1 MADKQI
7 SDLTSASAMTDGSL
21 FVIEQ
26 AGAAKSANW
35 GMVKNYISPGV
46 APQYSSSATYN
57 AGDYVIYNGQLYRCQ
72 TPITTAESW
81 TPGKWKSVT
90 IGNELSGL
98 KNNFDLNAP
107 FNCVKEYA
115 VSSFPV
121 GRIIQNIWLNTNGRE
136 EAYNGWSSTDFLKF
150 KSGHTVIGIYTT
162 VKTDW
167 VWFYDATKTPIS
179 RATANIG
186 FWYIA
191 IPSTAAYIRVSNT
204 DAGMASL
211 VIYDDDKTST
221 VESGYLGNGNLVYN
235 TWIDAN
241 GAEHTD
247 AAWTSSGYIEIPEA
261 YTSLTISAGRQTSWC
276 HFYDSSKQPL
286 EHLSV
291 SQGVNEYPVPA
302 GSKYIRVSDEN
313 AHIANIKIYGDGA
326 LVDRLRQ
333 NIEESD
339 NGGYP
344 EYYNTHI
351 TSKAQQIS
359 LLSANAP
366 NGASFVFIT
375 DIHDKS
381 NKMYSP
387 ALVKAIC
394 DRTGVHTVQ
403 LGGDYIN
410 SYSTRQEALEHVNYV
425 CSLYRKAGLKTYI
438 MIGNHDYNNPSA
450 SDSPEA
456 LAKEVSLSQM
466 KSVLRPIINNVVFD
480 SDSLAYYY
488 DNVFEKIRFFVGVVG
503 RGTSETTASH
513 TFIAR
518 ELQNVPSGY
527 GVVIFYHTI
536 LSLSKTTPKV
546 PVLHGSAVE
555 LISIL
560 EAAKSKS
567 TVTVQNVTYDY
578 TNTNYEIIA
587 AFCGDYHLDMDY
599 TTTGGIKIIA
609 TTCDA
614 YAQQWSFDDVVAP
627 RNTGTYE
634 EQAFDVVTIDRTAKK
649 IYMTRIGG
657 GSDREF
663 SW

>member
-1 MADKQI
+1 M
-7 SDLTSASAMTDGSL
+7 
-21 FVIEQ
+21 
-26 AGAAKSANW
+26 
-35 GMVKNYISPGV
+35 
-46 APQYSSSATYN
+46 
-57 AGDYVIYNGQLYRCQ
+57 
-72 TPITTAESW
+72 
-81 TPGKWKSVT
+81 
-90 IGNELSGL
+90 
-98 KNNFDLNAP
+98 
-107 FNCVKEYA
+107 
-115 VSSFPV
+115 
-121 GRIIQNIWLNTNGRE
+121 
-136 EAYNGWSSTDFLKF
+136 
-150 KSGHTVIGIYTT
+150 
-162 VKTDW
+162 
-167 VWFYDATKTPIS
+167 
-179 RATANIG
+179 
-186 FWYIA
+186 
-191 IPSTAAYIRVSNT
+191 
-204 DAGMASL
+204 
-211 VIYDDDKTST
+211 
-221 VESGYLGNGNLVYN
+221 
-235 TWIDAN
+235 
-241 GAEHTD
+241 
-247 AAWTSSGYIEIPEA
+247 
-261 YTSLTISAGRQTSWC
+261 
-276 HFYDSSKQPL
+276 
-286 EHLSV
+286 
-291 SQGVNEYPVPA
+291 
-302 GSKYIRVSDEN
+302 
-313 AHIANIKIYGDGA
+313 
-326 LVDRLRQ
+326 
-333 NIEESD
+333 SD

-394 DRTGVHTVQ
+394 DRTGVYTVQ

-425 CSLYRKAGLKTYI
+425 CSLYRQAGLETYI
-438 MIGNHDYNNPSA
+438 MIGNHDYNNPPA

-456 LAKEVSLSQM
+456 LAKEVSVSQM

-488 DNVFEKIRFFVGVVG
+488 DNVFEKIRYFVGVVG

-513 TFIAR
+513 AFIAR

-536 LSLSKTTPKV
+536 LSLSGTTPKV

-555 LISIL
+555 LVSIL